1 LASSQGARLSREVGD
16 LESLELMLGILNKLG
31 FNTRAWIAAWMA
43 SAKPWC
49 NCCGG
54 RSARDYCHVRPVV
67 GAELSR

>member
-1 LASSQGARLSREVGD
+1 M
-16 LESLELMLGILNKLG
+16 MLGILNKLG

>member
-1 LASSQGARLSREVGD
+1 M
-16 LESLELMLGILNKLG
+16 MLGILNKLG

-67 GAELSR
+67 GAELSRGGQMQRQCRRSGLAEAAAGG